1 MLGNLAPTRTRPMS
15 EAGGVPSIL
24 AAHTRDPGEGK
35 TGRRARA
42 SLPLSTF
49 PGNHRGADGGGIWP
63 NNPLAHVGAAL
74 SAILVVGGA
83 SVLFWNFFP

>member
-49 PGNHRGADGGGIWP
+49 PENHCGG
-63 NNPLAHVGAAL
+63 
-74 SAILVVGGA
+74 
-83 SVLFWNFFP
+83 VLEFFCPETSMRS